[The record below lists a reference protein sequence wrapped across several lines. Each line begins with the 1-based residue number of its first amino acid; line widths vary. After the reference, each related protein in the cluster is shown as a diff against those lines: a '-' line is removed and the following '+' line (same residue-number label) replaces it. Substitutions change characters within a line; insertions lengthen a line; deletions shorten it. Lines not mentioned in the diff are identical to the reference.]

1 MGFLQNVKL
10 AIHVEQLPTTGH
22 IQFRIV
28 FLGDGEVVRVECAQ
42 QLPPE
47 FLSACLLA
55 LNDTIRQH
63 MRSTDLPSRALI
75 DVMARERP
83 S

>member
-1 MGFLQNVKL
+1 V
-10 AIHVEQLPTTGH
+10 
-22 IQFRIV
+22 V

-47 FLSACLLA
+47 YLSACLLA

-63 MRSTDLPSRALI
+63 MQSTDLLARSLI
-75 DVMARERP
+75 STMDRP